1 MKLDVIFFVITNI
14 QFSNAVLSHPVR
26 FLEFP
31 ANTLDG
37 NDLGRIFVLVFV
49 LN

>member
-1 MKLDVIFFVITNI
+1 MKLDVIFFVIT
-14 QFSNAVLSHPVR
+14 
-26 FLEFP
+26 
-31 ANTLDG
+31 NTLDG